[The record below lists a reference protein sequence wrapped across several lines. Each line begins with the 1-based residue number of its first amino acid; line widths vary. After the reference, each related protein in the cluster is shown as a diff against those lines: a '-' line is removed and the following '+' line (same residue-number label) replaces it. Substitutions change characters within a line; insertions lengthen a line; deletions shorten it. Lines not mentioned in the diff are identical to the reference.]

1 MRSADVSRSPTIR
14 HAHLAAARP
23 PVAANPPGRSPA
35 DRIGPALLVL
45 SADALALLSPLLT
58 DARQLSAT
66 VAMAGCSLV
75 LLATGGRYRERLHL
89 SALDD
94 LPAIASRLLVATA
107 GVATL
112 VGLRGG
118 PPAVATFLENCATAA
133 VLLVAGRAA
142 TMRLIRWRRER
153 GCGVRRTLMM
163 GGGPLAAELAD
174 VLDNHPGYGLA
185 VAGFVDDDRDHPAS
199 DVVPWLGRLSDVDS
213 VARNI
218 GADVLIV
225 TPDAGTECA
234 LLDLLRTPQ
243 CLTCDVFAVPRLY
256 HLHIHP
262 TPIDR
267 IGPVPVVRVLAPNL
281 SRPWRAIRR
290 AVDAGVC
297 GLALAVLLPFVGAS
311 RRHRGRLWTVLR
323 GGMSL
328 IGPHPD
334 RPDHIASVSNRY
346 ECYRLRGRARAG
358 LTGLAQISAMNGHVS
373 THDRAR
379 YDNYYIEN
387 WSLWLD
393 VKIIVTAVAHAIG
406 RR

>member
-1 MRSADVSRSPTIR
+1 
-14 HAHLAAARP
+14 
-23 PVAANPPGRSPA
+23 
-35 DRIGPALLVL
+35 VL

-153 GCGVRRTLMM
+153 GYGVRRTLMM

-185 VAGFVDDDRDHPAS
+185 VVGFVDDNRDRMRHLLPGQVQDLLAHDLGHPLL
-199 DVVPWLGRLSDVDS
+199 DGLVGGGVLGEVPRSHWEELDEMRSGARFSVRDVD
-213 VARNI
+213 
-218 GADVLIV
+218 L
-225 TPDAGTECA
+225 
-234 LLDLLRTPQ
+234 LLDR
-243 CLTCDVFAVPRLY
+243 AS
-256 HLHIHP
+256 
-262 TPIDR
+262 
-267 IGPVPVVRVLAPNL
+267 
-281 SRPWRAIRR
+281 SRPLQGWGEA
-290 AVDAGVC
+290 AQ
-297 GLALAVLLPFVGAS
+297 LLPEV
-311 RRHRGRLWTVLR
+311 
-323 GGMSL
+323 
-328 IGPHPD
+328 
-334 RPDHIASVSNRY
+334 
-346 ECYRLRGRARAG
+346 
-358 LTGLAQISAMNGHVS
+358 
-373 THDRAR
+373 
-379 YDNYYIEN
+379 
-387 WSLWLD
+387 
-393 VKIIVTAVAHAIG
+393 
-406 RR
+406 

>member
-1 MRSADVSRSPTIR
+1 M
-14 HAHLAAARP
+14 
-23 PVAANPPGRSPA
+23 
-35 DRIGPALLVL
+35 L

-58 DARQLSAT
+58 DARQPPAT
-66 VAMAGCSLV
+66 LAMAGCSLL

-94 LPAIASRLLVATA
+94 LPAIVGRLLVATA
-107 GVATL
+107 VVATM

-142 TMRLIRWRRER
+142 TTRLTAWRRER
-153 GCGVRRTLMM
+153 GYGVRRTLMM

-174 VLDNHPGYGLA
+174 VLDNHPSYGLA
-185 VAGFVDDDRDHPAS
+185 VVGYVDDDDDRPAS
-199 DVVPWLGRLSDVDS
+199 DVVPCLGRLSDVDS
-213 VARNI
+213 VVRSV

-243 CLTCDVFAVPRLY
+243 CLTCEVFAVPRLY
-256 HLHIHP
+256 HLHLLP
-262 TPIDR
+262 APIDR

-281 SRPWRAIRR
+281 CGPWRAIRR
-290 AVDAGVC
+290 AVDAGVG
-297 GLALAVLLPFVGAS
+297 GLALAVLLPFVGSS
-311 RRHRGRLWTVLR
+311 RRYRGRLWAVLR

-328 IGPHPD
+328 VGPHPD
-334 RPDHIASVSNRY
+334 QPDHIASVSARY
-346 ECYRLRGRARAG
+346 ECYPLRGRARAG
-358 LTGLAQISAMNGHVS
+358 LIGLAQINALHGHVS
-373 THDRAR
+373 AHDRAR

-393 VKIIVTAVAHAIG
+393 VKIVVTAAAHLIG